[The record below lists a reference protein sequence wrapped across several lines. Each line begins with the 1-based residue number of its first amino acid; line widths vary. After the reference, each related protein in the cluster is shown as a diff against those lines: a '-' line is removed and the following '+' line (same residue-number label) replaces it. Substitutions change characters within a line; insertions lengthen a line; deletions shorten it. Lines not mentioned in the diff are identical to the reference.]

1 MARNKPASRRGFGW
15 DAANNRLNIYV
26 NGTVADYIDEP
37 SGRTYYVNNITGGS
51 TNDGLSWGQAMDQV
65 STAITASEAY
75 RVLQGTSTNDY
86 VRNRIVVQGTGTT
99 YTYLAALPS
108 YADVIGLGAPP
119 FGDGTGIVVIGDA
132 AGSYDGAAGSTRGS
146 CWSNIQFVGA
156 STKYAVDLAV
166 AYRSSFE
173 HCGFGGNAASAAC
186 AIAFNVVSASGLE
199 LRDCKTLAHAA
210 FPVIGFA
217 MATAGGNFN
226 ECLVERCYA
235 NASTTGY
242 TNAGYLSNGT
252 VVRDCIFYGG
262 TTGLTDTSAQTGD
275 GALAFY
281 WHNFASGAT
290 TGMTMTNSPERH
302 CMDNYSVS
310 NATSAVYY
318 ALGA

>member
-15 DAANNRLNIYV
+15 DADHRRLNIYV
-26 NGTVADYIDEP
+26 NGTIADYIDEP
-37 SGRTYYVNNITGGS
+37 SGRTYYVNNITGDS
-51 TNDGLSWGQAMDQV
+51 TNDGLSWGQAMDEV
-65 STAITASEAY
+65 STAVTASEAY

-86 VRNRIVVQGTGTT
+86 VRNRIIVQGTGTI
-99 YTYLAALPS
+99 YTYLTDLPS

-119 FGDGTGIVVIGDA
+119 FGDGTGIVVIGDT

-156 STKYAVDLAV
+156 GTKYAIDLAV
-166 AYRSSFE
+166 AYRSSFDT
-173 HCGFGGNAASAAC
+173 CAFGGNAASAAC
-186 AIAFNVVSASGLE
+186 AIAFNVVSASGLI
-199 LRDCKTLAHAA
+199 LRDCKTIAHAA

-242 TNAGYLSNGT
+242 TNVGYLSNGT

-262 TTGLTDTSAQTGD
+262 TTGLSDTATQTGD